1 MNHLRGSR
9 SRGSRKVV
17 QNYLL
22 SGSQLRLAVTV
33 CAFEIPKFDHF
44 WANMA
49 RMSTRWSTNAAC
61 EEEAM
66 EVSPLANSMC
76 TPYYCTFPR
85 ATTRCTFSQRK
96 IVHETARLVSSATRL
111 SVSFLPFFSNSFSWI
126 PKSSKNRTRGRM
138 LRPQEQ
144 DSRENAPPSRTG
156 LAGECSA
163 LQKQDSREN
172 APV

>member
-85 ATTRCTFSQRK
+85 ATTRCTFARRK
-96 IVHETARLVSSATRL
+96 IVHETARLVSSATKL
-111 SVSFLPFFSNSFSWI
+111 SVSFLLLVFEFFLMDPS
-126 PKSSKNRTRGRM
+126 KSSKNRTRGRM
-138 LRPQEQ
+138 LPS
-144 DSRENAPPSRTG
+144 DMKAENCPSLG
-156 LAGECSA
+156 
-163 LQKQDSREN
+163 
-172 APV
+172 PM

>member
-1 MNHLRGSR
+1 
-9 SRGSRKVV
+9 VV
-17 QNYLL
+17 H
-22 SGSQLRLAVTV
+22 SSDCAVTV

-61 EEEAM
+61 EEAM

-85 ATTRCTFSQRK
+85 ATTRCTFSRRK

-111 SVSFLPFFSNSFSWI
+111 SVSFLLLVFEFFLMDPS
-126 PKSSKNRTRGRM
+126 KSSKNRTRGRM

-144 DSRENAPPSRTG
+144 DSRENAPPSKNRTRG
-156 LAGECSA
+156 RMLPSDMKAENCPSLGRW
-163 LQKQDSREN
+163 QDAEELIS
-172 APV
+172 